1 MKLQNKTALVTGA
14 STGIGQAIALE
25 LAREG
30 AFVYLIAR
38 TTDRLH
44 ETKQLIENIQEKADI
59 LTADLSNLDGIN
71 KLITEIKQKTKQID
85 IIANIAGIWH
95 GPNEVYAEK
104 DFKTFDQKVILDTY
118 FVGLIAPT
126 LLVHGLLPL
135 MSANSKIINL
145 SGTFENGAKGWL
157 PYYVSKKGIEDL
169 TVGLAQ
175 ELEDKH
181 IQVYG
186 ISPSD
191 TATEAYKH
199 YFPQYIPE
207 AIEPVEIARFA
218 VTLCSDSNI
227 TTGKIFVLKKGKEPF
242 ESFHY

>member
-1 MKLQNKTALVTGA
+1 MKLQNKIAVVTGA

-30 AFVYLIAR
+30 AFVYLVAR
-38 TTDRLH
+38 SADRLNK
-44 ETKQLIENIQEKADI
+44 TKQLIENVQGKAEI
-59 LTADLSNLDGIN
+59 LPADLSNLNGIN
-71 KLITEIKQKTKQID
+71 QLITEVKQKTKQIY

-95 GPNEVYAEK
+95 GASEVYAEK
-104 DFKTFDQKVILDTY
+104 DFETFDQKVVLDTY

-126 LLVHGLLPL
+126 LLVHGLLPF
-135 MSANSKIINL
+135 MPTNSKIINL

-175 ELEDKH
+175 ELEDKK
-181 IQVYG
+181 IQVNG

-199 YFPQYIPE
+199 YFPQYIPD
-207 AIEPVEIARFA
+207 AIDPVEIAKFA
-218 VTLCSDSNI
+218 VKLCTDSNI
-227 TTGKIFVLKKGKEPF
+227 TTGKIFVLKKDKEPF